1 MTQIRE
7 LASGLRFPEGPIA
20 MPDGDIVLVE
30 IAAQRL
36 TRVGKDGRV
45 TAIANLGGGPNGAA
59 IGPGGK
65 CYVCNNGGLTWHERA
80 GALIPGGNAATPGQ
94 IQVVDLA
101 TGKFETLYDSCDGR
115 PLSAPNDLV
124 FDRHGGFWFTD
135 HGKTSRRERVRGSLY
150 YAKADGSS
158 VKEVLLALDGPN
170 GVGLSPDEK
179 RVYVAETN
187 PGRIWAFDIVAPGEI
202 AKNPNAIYYQRGHL
216 LAGVPG
222 YQLFDSLAVDAE
234 GWVCVATIHNGGI
247 TAASPDGTTV
257 THTPLPD
264 ALVTNICFGGPGL
277 RTAYATLSGTGK
289 LVAFDWP
296 RAGLALNY
304 LNR

>member
-1 MTQIRE
+1 MTAIRE

-20 MPDGDIVLVE
+20 LPDGDIVLVE
-30 IAAQRL
+30 IAASRL
-36 TRVGKDGRV
+36 TRVGRDGRV
-45 TAIANLGGGPNGAA
+45 SSIAELGGGPNGAA

-65 CYVCNNGGLTWHERA
+65 CYVCNNGGLVWYER
-80 GALIPGGNAATPGQ
+80 GGQLIPGGNEPTPGR

-101 TGKFETLYDSCDGR
+101 TGKFETLYDSCSGR
-115 PLSAPNDLV
+115 PFSAPNDLV

-135 HGKTSRRERVRGSLY
+135 HGKATRRERVRGSLY

-158 VKEVLLALDGPN
+158 VKEVVSMLDGPN

-187 PGRIWAFDIVAPGEI
+187 PGRVWAFDIAVPGEI
-202 AKNPNAIYYQRGHL
+202 VKNPNAIYYGRGHL
-216 LAGVPG
+216 LAGVAG

-247 TAASPDGTTV
+247 TAVAPDGKAV

-264 ALVTNICFGGPGL
+264 ALVTNVCFGGPGL
-277 RTAYATLSGTGK
+277 RTAYATLSGSGK

-296 RAGLALNY
+296 RPGLALNY